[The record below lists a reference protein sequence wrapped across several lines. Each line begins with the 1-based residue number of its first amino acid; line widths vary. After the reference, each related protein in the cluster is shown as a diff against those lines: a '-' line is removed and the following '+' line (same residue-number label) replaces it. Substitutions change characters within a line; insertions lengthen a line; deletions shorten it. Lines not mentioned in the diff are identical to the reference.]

1 MLYLPGITQFGLKN
15 KNMKQSFDF
24 PDIDKLLWS
33 AVNASIN
40 AGEAIMAVYNTTYS
54 VGFKND
60 NSPLTIADKN
70 AHDII
75 DESLRFHKIPLLSEE
90 GEKIPFTTRKSWR
103 LLWIVDP
110 LDGTKE
116 FIKHND
122 EFTVNVALIYENQPV
137 LGVVY
142 CPPNKTLYF
151 ANSKI
156 NGAFKTVLIDGL
168 PTNLSELIAISEK
181 LPLTGPP
188 STFTVVASRTH
199 LNEETAGFIADL
211 KRNHDQILQI
221 SRGSSLKFCLVAEG
235 LADIYPRF
243 APTCEWDTAAA
254 QAIVHFAGGEVVD
267 ANTNLP
273 LTYNKE
279 NLLNPSFIV
288 RSKKA
293 G

>member
-33 AVNASIN
+33 AIQASIH
-40 AGEAIMAVYNTTYS
+40 AGVAIMAVYNSTYS
-54 VGFKND
+54 VEFKSD

-90 GEKIPFTTRKSWR
+90 GEKIPFTTRKNWR

-116 FIKHND
+116 FVKHND
-122 EFTVNVALIYENQPV
+122 EFTVNLALIYENQPI

-142 CPPNKTLYF
+142 CPPLKTLYF
-151 ANSKI
+151 ANSNI
-156 NGAFKTVLIDGL
+156 NGAFKTVLIEGH
-168 PTNLSELIAISEK
+168 PINLSELIAISEK
-181 LPLTGPP
+181 LPLTGTS

-211 KRNHDQILQI
+211 KRNHDPILQI
-221 SRGSSLKFCLVAEG
+221 SKGSSLKFCLVAEG

-288 RSKKA
+288 RSKKV